1 MEKSRQLLQWHP
13 AFFAG
18 LQIELAE
25 ERPYLSFENEHQLGT
40 RPKQID
46 VLVVKKES
54 EYHVQKNIGRIFRG
68 HNIIEYKSPTDSLNI
83 DDYYMVYAYACFYKS
98 DGHLADLIAMEDIT
112 ITFVCHTFPQKLV
125 QYLKDKRHFNI
136 VQADYGIYHII
147 GDHVPIQILVTRQ
160 LSKTE
165 NLWLSHLTDQLYTK
179 DEAETLIEEYQAH
192 TKDKLYQSVMDIIV
206 RANRKQFEEAKNMC
220 NALRELFADELENA
234 RHEAQA
240 EINAMILKLSELGRT
255 DDILKSA
262 RDPEY
267 QEQLLKEFHL
277 V

>member
-1 MEKSRQLLQWHP
+1 MGKSRELLQWHP

-125 QYLKDKRHFNI
+125 QYLKDERHFNI

-220 NALRELFADELENA
+220 DALRELFADELENA

-240 EINAMILKLSELGRT
+240 EINAMNIKLSELGRT
-255 DDILKSA
+255 DDILKAA
-262 RDPEY
+262 REPEY